1 MGRDRE
7 EFMTKERML
16 ALLLCAG
23 LCVSGCTKTTDR
35 MTVQTGNRD
44 TVSEKTADTE
54 TDKKE
59 ERSAKIPSASG
70 ESSGEVMMVYMV
82 GSNLESESGLAS
94 ADIREMQESGFDG
107 ENLKVVICT
116 GGSSAWWNSRIP
128 DDSCS
133 IFELTADG
141 LTQIADLGDR
151 SMADPDTLTDFIDY
165 VYQAYSADQY
175 SMVLWNH
182 GGGAVLGYG
191 ADENYD
197 YDALSV
203 EDMSNAFAATKMV
216 TDGEKFTWVGFDACL
231 MGMIEVADMMSSYAD
246 YMIAS
251 EEMEAGDGWNY
262 DFLKE
267 LSDGSHYD
275 GILTAQ
281 CIIDDYADYYEKN
294 YRSVP
299 DYSLSCMDLSKTDAV
314 IERLDAFVLAVE
326 DELKTGGYSKIAKR
340 RDQAKSFG
348 KIADASTYDTVDLY
362 DLCEKMS
369 GLYPEQSKKLQ
380 GAIRDCVVV
389 QDTNID
395 SAYGMAIYFPYE
407 NKGYVDEWLAA
418 YSETGFSKN
427 YIAFVKDFSATLSGE
442 PIAEWNIDQVTPE
455 ADETEPGQ
463 YYVQLDEQ
471 QLATYGHATY
481 QIWEEDVN
489 YKGTYVEWL
498 DSYDVSLSE
507 DGKLSTAFDGQMFY
521 LVDENGVSIR
531 CCASEIERTDTYSK
545 YVIPFMYSE
554 AGLDKSLGVYAH
566 VRVDAGHPAGELIG
580 FYKISDASNGYFP
593 EKNQV
598 QIKDG
603 SELYPFYF
611 ARKIV
616 FNEDGSVAPF
626 DQWKMNSGVGDTYKV
641 SDAADFSIE
650 MKPIDDVETE
660 DPYCCLFQIA
670 DTQGNHYYTNPVYIE
685 KQN

>member
-1 MGRDRE
+1 
-7 EFMTKERML
+7 
-16 ALLLCAG
+16 
-23 LCVSGCTKTTDR
+23 
-35 MTVQTGNRD
+35 
-44 TVSEKTADTE
+44 
-54 TDKKE
+54 
-59 ERSAKIPSASG
+59 
-70 ESSGEVMMVYMV
+70 MV
-82 GSNLESESGLAS
+82 
-94 ADIREMQESGFDG
+94 F
-107 ENLKVVICT
+107 
-116 GGSSAWWNSRIP
+116 
-128 DDSCS
+128 
-133 IFELTADG
+133 
-141 LTQIADLGDR
+141 
-151 SMADPDTLTDFIDY
+151 
-165 VYQAYSADQY
+165 
-175 SMVLWNH
+175 WNH

-197 YDALSV
+197 YNALSV
-203 EDMSNAFAATKMV
+203 EDLNRALGATKMSA
-216 TDGEKFTWVGFDACL
+216 DGKKFTWVGFDACL
-231 MGMIEVADMMSSYAD
+231 MGMIEVADMMSPYAD

-251 EEMEAGDGWNY
+251 EEMEAGDGWDY
-262 DFLKE
+262 DFLRE
-267 LSDGSHYD
+267 LGDGSHYD
-275 GILTAQ
+275 GVATAQ
-281 CIIDDYADYYEKN
+281 CIIDDYAGYYEEH

-314 IERLDAFVLAVE
+314 IERLDAFVMAAE
-326 DELKTGGYSKIAKR
+326 DELKAGGYSKIARR
-340 RDQAKSFG
+340 RDQAKTFG

-380 GAIRDCVVV
+380 GAIRDCVVA
-389 QDTNID
+389 QDTNIS

-407 NKGYVDEWLAA
+407 NKDYVDEWLAA
-418 YSETGFSKN
+418 YSETGFSEN

-442 PIAEWNIDQVTPE
+442 SIMNWNMDQVTPE
-455 ADETEPGQ
+455 ADETAPGQ
-463 YYVQLDEQ
+463 YYVQLDEGQ
-471 QLATYGHATY
+471 MATYGHATY

-498 DSYDVSLSE
+498 DSYDVDLSD

-521 LVDENGVSIR
+521 LVDDNGTSIR

-545 YVIPFMYSE
+545 YVIPFLYSE
-554 AGLDKSLGVYAH
+554 TGLDKSVGVYAH
-566 VRVDAGHPAGELIG
+566 VRVDAEHPTGELIG
-580 FYKISDASNGYFP
+580 FYRISDASNGYFP

-626 DQWKMNSGVGDTYKV
+626 DQWKMNSGVGYTYDV
-641 SDAADFSIE
+641 SDAAAFSFE
-650 MKPIDDVETE
+650 MKPVDDMETG

-685 KQN
+685 KQNRQTD